1 MTTITINTYDAAGRF
16 DMDDAQ
22 AKEFFAFVENE
33 AKAAGYEVA
42 FVEALSVDEESER
55 FTETCFQ
62 KY

>member
-1 MTTITINTYDAAGRF
+1 MTTITINTYNADGRF
-16 DMDDAQ
+16 DMDEEQ

-33 AKAAGYEVA
+33 AKTAGYEVA

-55 FTETCFQ
+55 FTEKCFQ